1 MSVMRNFLRSEICN
15 QEFYEDIMNYI
26 LSYHIRSG
34 EFVCNEYII
43 KKMDQVN
50 YIIFAEYVSRDG
62 AQREISK
69 TISVYRDNLLDEI
82 NKYAKEVGFNT
93 SKFDNFKEDY
103 SLELYK
109 Y

>member
-1 MSVMRNFLRSEICN
+1 MGDFLRSEICS

-26 LSYHIRSG
+26 LSYHIRNG

-50 YIIFAEYVSRDG
+50 YIIFAEYVSRDDT
-62 AQREISK
+62 QREISK

-103 SLELYK
+103 SLELYR
-109 Y
+109 YN